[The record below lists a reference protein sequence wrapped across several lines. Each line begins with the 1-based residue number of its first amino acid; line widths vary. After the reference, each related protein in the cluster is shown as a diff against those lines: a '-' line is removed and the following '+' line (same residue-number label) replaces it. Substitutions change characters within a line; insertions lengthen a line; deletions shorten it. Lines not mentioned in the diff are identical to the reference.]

1 MKLTVKNI
9 AVGLVTQA
17 TAMRRRE
24 EPKGSQ
30 RCPEEARSLL
40 NAAALIMATKLT
52 GVRQK

>member
-1 MKLTVKNI
+1 MLTAKNI

-17 TAMRRRE
+17 TAIRRKE

-30 RCPEEARSLL
+30 RCPAEAKHLL
-40 NAAALIMATKLT
+40 DTAALLMATKLT